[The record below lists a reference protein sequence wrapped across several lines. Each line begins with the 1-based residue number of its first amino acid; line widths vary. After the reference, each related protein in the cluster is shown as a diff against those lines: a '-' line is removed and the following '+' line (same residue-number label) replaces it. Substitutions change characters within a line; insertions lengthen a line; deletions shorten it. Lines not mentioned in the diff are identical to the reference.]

1 MSVYL
6 VNTYNLK
13 FVIFLGLFIYLF
25 IYLFVFIN
33 SSVYNHHV
41 LLGHEWKTK
50 IMQRFGQSVPGS
62 LTHENL
68 SRVGGHVLGV
78 KNTGPM
84 PLIFMFVGKV
94 SEPGMGYDW
103 TFLVSL
109 TNFVHRIQN

>member
-1 MSVYL
+1 M
-6 VNTYNLK
+6 
-13 FVIFLGLFIYLF
+13 
-25 IYLFVFIN
+25 N
-33 SSVYNHHV
+33 SSVYNHNM

-50 IMQRFGQSVPGS
+50 KLYKGLNNEFLDLS
-62 LTHENL
+62 TCKNL

-84 PLIFMFVGKV
+84 PLIFIFVGKV
-94 SEPGMGYDW
+94 SETGKGYDW